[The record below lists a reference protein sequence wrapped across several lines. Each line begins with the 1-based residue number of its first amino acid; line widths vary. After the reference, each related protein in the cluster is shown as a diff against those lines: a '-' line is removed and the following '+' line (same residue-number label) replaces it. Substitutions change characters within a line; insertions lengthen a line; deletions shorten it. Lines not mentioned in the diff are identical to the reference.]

1 MNISLSDII
10 GSFGVFI
17 LLLAFV
23 LNLLHKISR
32 ENIIYILM
40 NVTGGG
46 LACFASCLIH
56 YIPFIILEAVWTIVS
71 LIALINYYNVKKN

>member
-46 LACFASCLIH
+46 LACFASYLIH
-56 YIPFIILEAVWTIVS
+56 YIPFIILEAVWTLVS
-71 LIALINYYNVKKN
+71 LIALFNFYRRK